1 MGGLCV
7 CCPPPHSSAINSAS
21 VWDSFL
27 YEYFAS
33 RAPPEV
39 THVHNITNGAFWKSD
54 YTLIVLLLR
63 VKLKY
68 ILLSSFQRN
77 SGNESKELLP
87 DKSCIQCTFHCPLSP
102 LTFVCVRVVSA
113 VSVFINTEH
122 SLLNAPHEAEHRAV
136 CVPRARARVPG
147 GLTCLRRGSARAPA
161 LTRGRGHAGRGEAV
175 HGGVQE
181 VMVRCGLWRGLS
193 STELTLEA
201 GTSTS
206 HHSPPAHSGVHEV
219 TASSLIKDL
228 KP

>member
-1 MGGLCV
+1 MKVRSYFLIKV
-7 CCPPPHSSAINSAS
+7 ASNVLSTVHCPP
-21 VWDSFL
+21 L
-27 YEYFAS
+27 
-33 RAPPEV
+33 
-39 THVHNITNGAFWKSD
+39 
-54 YTLIVLLLR
+54 
-63 VKLKY
+63 
-68 ILLSSFQRN
+68 
-77 SGNESKELLP
+77 
-87 DKSCIQCTFHCPLSP
+87 P
-102 LTFVCVRVVSA
+102 LTFVSVRVVSA

-219 TASSLIKDL
+219 TSSSLIKGL
-228 KP
+228 KPK